1 MPQLSAALSRRTFL
15 AQSGALAI
23 GAGFSSGLFSA
34 RSALSAEAAVDPGKL
49 PAIQEF
55 LDSELKKGSYPGAG
69 IIASHNG
76 KVFFES
82 YVGTYHN
89 LLGEDKPFGADVR
102 SIFYSYTK
110 GVSATIVMTAVQ
122 DGLIDL
128 DTPVATYIPEFA
140 KNGKDKITLRHLMT
154 HSAGIPSAP
163 SPFKPLRNEDEWKG
177 AVQTVCDAKLEW
189 APGSQTAYHGSNMI
203 IPAEVVRRKL
213 DNKPWP
219 QIARERL
226 FDPIGAKGIAYAL
239 PEDKSLVSVAPE
251 GVKSADG
258 MHALVPG
265 HPAGGC
271 IGTISDGLRVLQ
283 LHLNHGTWE
292 GKTVL
297 KPAAWEEMH
306 KVQYAKEIEA
316 AGKTPK
322 HEAWAIGWLTRGDGP
337 ARGGSGW
344 FGFRDQKSPQIF
356 GHAGI
361 DTIIG
366 VADPATNVALM
377 FVTTRS
383 PKSNE
388 DATRLRNTAT
398 NLVMASVS

>member
-1 MPQLSAALSRRTFL
+1 MPILPVASSRRAFL

-23 GAGFSSGLFSA
+23 GAGLSSSLISE
-34 RSALSAEAAVDPGKL
+34 RSTQAAEASFDSTKL
-49 PAIQEF
+49 GAIQEF

-69 IIASHNG
+69 IVASHKG
-76 KVFFES
+76 KVFFEN

-89 LLGEDKPFGADVR
+89 LLGEDKPFTPASR
-102 SIFYSYTK
+102 LIFYSYTK
-110 GVSATIVMTAVQ
+110 GVSATVVMTAVQ

-163 SPFKPLRNEDEWKG
+163 TPFKPLRNEEEWKE
-177 AVQTVCDAKLEW
+177 AVQTVCDAKIEW
-189 APGSQTAYHGSNMI
+189 SPGSQTAYHGSNMI

-226 FDPIGAKGIAYAL
+226 FDPIGAKAIDYAL
-239 PEDKSLVSVAPE
+239 PADKSLVCVAPE

-258 MHALVPG
+258 MHPLVPG

-271 IGTISDGLRVLQ
+271 IGTLPDALRVLQ
-283 LHLNHGTWE
+283 LHLNKGIWE

-316 AGKTPK
+316 AGMSPK

-366 VADPATNVALM
+366 VADPATEVALM
-377 FVTTRS
+377 FATTRS

-398 NLVMASVS
+398 NLVMAAVS